1 MHTNI
6 NVPFISPVLAVEY
19 FFICSKLS
27 FPVGI
32 SPVLRAAT
40 SAARMVAEV
49 GRACCQFR
57 CDDLHRTSGP

>member
-27 FPVGI
+27 
-32 SPVLRAAT
+32 SPQ
-40 SAARMVAEV
+40 
-49 GRACCQFR
+49 GF
-57 CDDLHRTSGP
+57 HRSSQLGWRVTTGA